1 MKQLVAFFWIVS
13 SAITLQAQSV
23 DAIIADYYNAIG
35 GANWDKVNSITMKAN
50 VEQGGMK
57 IPVEVVRMRDG
68 RTYTQIT
75 LMGNTMTMQ
84 AFDGTTSW
92 TTNFM
97 SMEAEKSTSDET
109 ENAKRFAGDF
119 PEALLQYKKLGY
131 TPTLMGTETV
141 DGTPC
146 FKIKLEKKTQLVE
159 GKETENVEYLFI
171 DQENKVPLMMEAEI
185 MEGEMKGKIGQT
197 KFSDY
202 QEVEGVYI
210 PFSNVSGIKGEE
222 SQTIQFESIVIN
234 AKIDETKFNFPKK

>member
-13 SAITLQAQSV
+13 SAISLQAQSV

-109 ENAKRFAGDF
+109 ENAKRSAGDF

>member
-1 MKQLVAFFWIVS
+1 MKHLLSLFGVLLTAL
-13 SAITLQAQSV
+13 TLQAQTV
-23 DAIIADYYNAIG
+23 DEIITDYYNAIG

-75 LMGNTMTMQ
+75 VMGNTMTMQ

-109 ENAKRFAGDF
+109 ENAKRAAGDF

-146 FKIKLEKKTQLVE
+146 HKIKLEKKTQLVE
-159 GKETENVEYLFI
+159 GKETANIEYLFI

-197 KFSDY
+197 KVSEY

-222 SQTIQFESIVIN
+222 TQTIQFESIVIN

>member
-1 MKQLVAFFWIVS
+1 MKHLIAFLWIATCS
-13 SAITLQAQSV
+13 ITLQAQSV
-23 DAIIADYYNAIG
+23 EQIIADYYNAIG

-75 LMGNTMTMQ
+75 VMGNTMTMQ

-109 ENAKRFAGDF
+109 ENAKRSAGDF

-131 TPTLMGTETV
+131 TPTLMGALMT
-141 DGTPC
+141 
-146 FKIKLEKKTQLVE
+146 
-159 GKETENVEYLFI
+159 I
-171 DQENKVPLMMEAEI
+171 D
-185 MEGEMKGKIGQT
+185 
-197 KFSDY
+197 
-202 QEVEGVYI
+202 
-210 PFSNVSGIKGEE
+210 SN
-222 SQTIQFESIVIN
+222 
-234 AKIDETKFNFPKK
+234 